1 MILFNT
7 HLYSLVQILWHL
19 DSLNS
24 VVVTTVLVVDVV
36 VAVVVLAVLAVVST
50 VGFLVTNAGGKG
62 RVTMSSI
69 QDRTG
74 PPAMLLMSV

>member
-36 VAVVVLAVLAVVST
+36 VAVVVLAVVLT
-50 VGFLVTNAGGKG
+50 DGFLVTNAGGKG

>member
-24 VVVTTVLVVDVV
+24 VVVSTVLVVDVV
-36 VAVVVLAVLAVVST
+36 VAVVVLAVVLT
-50 VGFLVTNAGGKG
+50 DGFLVTNAGGKG